1 MKRVYYNGRSH
12 LNENC
17 QSPSKLSVGRCYEV
31 VNEVNIEEQTN
42 YILKGLEDV
51 TDFGEYPGFNS
62 ECFKIVPVYQAI
74 SDRIPVVGKQLE
86 NISFFDRSGR
96 KVLLD
101 VSSSKVTE
109 VHPLSENMYEVYTS
123 YNTYI
128 VQVI

>member
-12 LNENC
+12 LNQNC
-17 QSPSKLSVGRCYEV
+17 QSPSKLSVGKCYEV
-31 VNEVNIEEQTN
+31 VNEINIGGQTN

-74 SDRIPVVGKQLE
+74 SDMIPEVGKQLE
-86 NISFFDRSGR
+86 NISFVDRYGR
-96 KVLLD
+96 KVSLE
-101 VSSSKVTE
+101 VSSYKVTE
-109 VHPLSENMYEVYTS
+109 VHPLSENMYEVYTL

-128 VQVI
+128 VQVV